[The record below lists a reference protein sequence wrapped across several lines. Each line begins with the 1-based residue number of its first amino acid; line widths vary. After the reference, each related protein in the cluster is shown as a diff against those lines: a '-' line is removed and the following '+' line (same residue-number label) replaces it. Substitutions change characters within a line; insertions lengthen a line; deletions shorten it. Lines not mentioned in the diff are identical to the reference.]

1 MPCSIPVRL
10 VTPLEASR
18 GAAVRLTSAMLVSAL
33 GRRISAEGGN
43 AAVLAK
49 GDATAGSILLI
60 CMEKGIVQSVRERV
74 LDQSG
79 VYAWTSVGPAD
90 PDHLSA
96 YLERRRSRDS
106 DIWIVELD
114 IANAERFAAETG

>member
-1 MPCSIPVRL
+1 M
-10 VTPLEASR
+10 T
-18 GAAVRLTSAMLVSAL
+18 VRLTSAMLVSAFV
-33 GRRISAEGGN
+33 RRISAEGGN

-60 CMEKGIVQSVRERV
+60 CMEKGVVQSVRERV

-79 VYAWTSVGPAD
+79 VYAWTPVGPAD
-90 PDHLSA
+90 PDALSA
-96 YLERRRSRDS
+96 YLERRRRRDS